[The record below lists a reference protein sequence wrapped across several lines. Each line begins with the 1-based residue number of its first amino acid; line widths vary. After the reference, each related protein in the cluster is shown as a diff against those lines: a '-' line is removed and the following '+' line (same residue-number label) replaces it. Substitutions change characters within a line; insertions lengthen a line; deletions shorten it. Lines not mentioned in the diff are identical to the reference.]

1 MACDIDI
8 LKQVPFSGY
17 LTMTS
22 SPFIGFTLLSA
33 TVMQLLVPRK
43 QRLPRPGRRQ
53 AAGFGFAMKLHPTWK
68 LYEQVCE
75 ENNRCEDGKCTA
87 CDAQK

>member
-1 MACDIDI
+1 
-8 LKQVPFSGY
+8 
-17 LTMTS
+17 MTS

-53 AAGFGFAMKLHPTWK
+53 AAGFGFRNEAPSYMEAL
-68 LYEQVCE
+68 
-75 ENNRCEDGKCTA
+75 
-87 CDAQK
+87 

>member
-8 LKQVPFSGY
+8 LSGY

-43 QRLPRPGRRQ
+43 QRLPRPGR
-53 AAGFGFAMKLHPTWK
+53 P
-68 LYEQVCE
+68 
-75 ENNRCEDGKCTA
+75 GKILLFIPYTLVT
-87 CDAQK
+87 DVLREKE